1 MLVVICA
8 IRKFLE
14 YFFARRELR
23 VLDDLLPESGKPRR
37 SGGGRFFSKMKAGDH
52 DDEDDEDD
60 EVDAL
65 NREAEKREDQDIR
78 VRTPITIVWKS
89 LDLYGKK

>member
-14 YFFARRELR
+14 CFFTRRELR

-37 SGGGRFFSKMKAGDH
+37 SGGGRFFSKMKAGD
-52 DDEDDEDD
+52 DEDEDD

-65 NREAEKREDQDIR
+65 NREAEKREVEKLLASQRERIK
-78 VRTPITIVWKS
+78 I
-89 LDLYGKK
+89 YG

>member
-14 YFFARRELR
+14 CFFTRRELR

-52 DDEDDEDD
+52 DDDDEDD
-60 EVDAL
+60 EVKNNACSCL
-65 NREAEKREDQDIR
+65 LAA
-78 VRTPITIVWKS
+78 VR
-89 LDLYGKK
+89 G